1 MTRCLKSG
9 LWTVGTVLVALS
21 LVACGGSSGGQ
32 APASG
37 GSAASGGVSV
47 PAGAVLKAGQI
58 TFCSDL
64 SAPPTGYLDAAQKP
78 VGAEVELG
86 DAMAKLM
93 GLKSVWANTAFSGI
107 IPALQAKQ
115 CDAILSQLYI
125 KPEREK
131 VVDFVPYMHSSNTV
145 VVPASAATE
154 VTGLDS
160 LCGKKVAAQTGTT
173 IAEYLKE
180 TNAKCTGAGKPAI
193 DTRLFTKDSDAVQ
206 QLRLRLVDAYGTTL
220 EAAAYLMKQQPGT
233 FAMAGEPFGLIK
245 CGIATRKDNA
255 DLSAALKAA
264 LIAIQADGTYD
275 AILKNWN
282 LTGDALKAS

>member
-1 MTRCLKSG
+1 
-9 LWTVGTVLVALS
+9 
-21 LVACGGSSGGQ
+21 
-32 APASG
+32 
-37 GSAASGGVSV
+37 
-47 PAGAVLKAGQI
+47 
-58 TFCSDL
+58 
-64 SAPPTGYLDAAQKP
+64 
-78 VGAEVELG
+78 
-86 DAMAKLM
+86 
-93 GLKSVWANTAFSGI
+93 
-107 IPALQAKQ
+107 
-115 CDAILSQLYI
+115 
-125 KPEREK
+125 
-131 VVDFVPYMHSSNTV
+131 
-145 VVPASAATE
+145 

-180 TNAKCTGAGKPAI
+180 TDAKCTGAGKSAI

-220 EAAAYLMKQQPGT
+220 EGAAYLMKQQPGI

-282 LTGDALKAS
+282 LTGDALKVS